1 MSGPTDA
8 PLPRTDALLEQVAG
22 LVSAVTGL
30 EPAEVRPDREFVDD
44 LRVDSLAMVEIIE
57 GAGARF
63 GIRIEDEDTRR
74 FVRVGDVVAY
84 LAERTSGPVT
94 PGAQPGPGRQT

>member
-8 PLPRTDALLEQVAG
+8 PLPQGEEVLEQVAA

-30 EPAEVRPDREFVDD
+30 APGEVRPDRAFVDD
-44 LRVDSLAMVEIIE
+44 LRVDSLAMMEIIE

-63 GIRIEDEDTRR
+63 GIRIEDEDTRG
-74 FVRVGDVVAY
+74 FVRVADLAAY
-84 LAERTSGPVT
+84 LAERTRGSASEQSLRG
-94 PGAQPGPGRQT
+94 